1 MTKAFSTL
9 FPAQDISA
17 SQQQRRRRVRSVQNH
32 RSIRLGPPIYR
43 AGNQQLD
50 VYRAI

>member
-1 MTKAFSTL
+1 MTEAFGTL
-9 FPAQDISA
+9 FPAQDIFA

-43 AGNQQLD
+43 AGDQVFD
-50 VYRAI
+50 IYRAI